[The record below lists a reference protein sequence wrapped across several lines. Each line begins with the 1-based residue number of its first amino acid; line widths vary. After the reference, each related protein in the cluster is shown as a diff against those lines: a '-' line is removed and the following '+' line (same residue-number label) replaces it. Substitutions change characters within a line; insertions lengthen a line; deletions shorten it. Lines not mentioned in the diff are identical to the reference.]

1 MATFKVP
8 PRIAF
13 SEPISGS
20 SLSVSQTTSLGS
32 VAGPA
37 VAAAGAGFASSAA
50 KIAAPRR
57 GSRRTANTMAVR
69 IPFILALPSFL
80 LIFGKSLRIER
91 LANRFADEHDQ
102 NQGDGDGSERRQSQP
117 QFVPVFREERL
128 VDQLAPARGR
138 RRQSIAKI
146 IQRRQRE
153 DRADY
158 GERRER
164 HQGRQTIRQQVA
176 EDDAQMR
183 GAVGFRGQAIFL

>member
-1 MATFKVP
+1 MAPFKLP

-32 VAGPA
+32 VTGP
-37 VAAAGAGFASSAA
+37 VVVAAGAGFASSAA

-57 GSRRTANTMAVR
+57 GSRRAANTMAVR

-80 LIFGKSLRIER
+80 LLIFGKSLRIER
-91 LANRFADEHDQ
+91 LANRFTDEHDQ

-117 QFVPVFREERL
+117 QFVPVFREQRL
-128 VDQLAPARGR
+128 IDQLAPARRG

-153 DRADY
+153 NRADH
-158 GERRER
+158 GERGER
-164 HQGRQTIRQQVA
+164 HQGRQTIGQQ
-176 EDDAQMR
+176 
-183 GAVGFRGQAIFL
+183 